1 MAGAT
6 GRELLM
12 GEHIVEAGAAQKNV
26 ALLVY
31 VLQGLGF
38 FTGGLTFIA
47 ALIVNYLKAS
57 EVRDSWLE
65 SHFRW
70 QINTFWYG
78 LLWWVIAMLFWLVLM
93 GWLASAIVTVW
104 MVYRIIKGA
113 LYLNDSK
120 PIIF

>member
-1 MAGAT
+1 MSEQIIEIDTA
-6 GRELLM
+6 
-12 GEHIVEAGAAQKNV
+12 HKNV

-31 VLQGLGF
+31 ALQGLGF

-47 ALIVNYLKAS
+47 ALVVNYVKLD
-57 EVRDSWLE
+57 EVKDTWLE

-70 QINTFWYG
+70 QVNTFWYG
-78 LLWWVIAMLFWLVLM
+78 LLWWAIAMLFWLVLM
-93 GWLASAIVTVW
+93 GWLASAIVSIW
-104 MVYRIIKGA
+104 MVYRIIRGA

>member
-1 MAGAT
+1 MSEPIVGANKT
-6 GRELLM
+6 SESAS
-12 GEHIVEAGAAQKNV
+12 EAQLRNL

-38 FTGGLTFIA
+38 VTGGLAWLA
-47 ALIVNYLKAS
+47 ALLVNYLKMS
-57 EVRDSWLE
+57 EVRGTWLE

-70 QINTFWYG
+70 QLNTFWYG
-78 LLWWVIAMLFWLVLM
+78 ILWCVVAALFWLVLL
-93 GWLASAIVTVW
+93 GWLAGGIVTIW
-104 MVYRIIKGA
+104 LLYRIIKGL

>member
-1 MAGAT
+1 MSEQIIEIDTA
-6 GRELLM
+6 
-12 GEHIVEAGAAQKNV
+12 HKNV

-31 VLQGLGF
+31 ALQGLGF

-47 ALIVNYLKAS
+47 ALVVNYVKLD
-57 EVRDSWLE
+57 EVKDTWLE

-70 QINTFWYG
+70 QVNTFWFG
-78 LLWWVIAMLFWLVLM
+78 LLWWAIAMLFWLVLM
-93 GWLASAIVTVW
+93 GWLASAIVSIW
-104 MVYRIIKGA
+104 MVYRIIRGA

>member
-1 MAGAT
+1 
-6 GRELLM
+6 M
-12 GEHIVEAGAAQKNV
+12 GEHIVEEGAAQKNV

-57 EVRDSWLE
+57 EVRGSWLE

>member
-1 MAGAT
+1 MSEQIIEIDT
-6 GRELLM
+6 
-12 GEHIVEAGAAQKNV
+12 AQKNV

-31 VLQGLGF
+31 LLQGLGF

-47 ALIVNYLKAS
+47 ALVVNYVKVD
-57 EVRDSWLE
+57 EVKDTWLE

-78 LLWWVIAMLFWLVLM
+78 LLWWAIGMLFWLVLM
-93 GWLASAIVTVW
+93 GWLASAIVSIW
-104 MVYRIIKGA
+104 MVYRIIRGA

>member
-1 MAGAT
+1 MSEQIIEIDTA
-6 GRELLM
+6 
-12 GEHIVEAGAAQKNV
+12 HKNV

-31 VLQGLGF
+31 ALQGLGF

-47 ALIVNYLKAS
+47 ALVVNYVKLD
-57 EVRDSWLE
+57 EVKDTWLE

-78 LLWWVIAMLFWLVLM
+78 LLWWAIAMLFWLVLM
-93 GWLASAIVTVW
+93 GWLASAIVSIW
-104 MVYRIIKGA
+104 MVYRIIRGA

>member
-1 MAGAT
+1 
-6 GRELLM
+6 M

-57 EVRDSWLE
+57 EVRGSWLE

>member
-1 MAGAT
+1 
-6 GRELLM
+6 M
-12 GEHIVEAGAAQKNV
+12 GENIVEADAAQKNV

-31 VLQGLGF
+31 GLQGLGF

-47 ALIVNYLKAS
+47 ALIVNYLKAE
-57 EVRDSWLE
+57 EVKDSWLE

-78 LLWWVIAMLFWLVLM
+78 LLWWIIAMLFWLVLM

-104 MVYRIIKGA
+104 MVYRILKGA

>member
-1 MAGAT
+1 MSEQIIEIDTA
-6 GRELLM
+6 
-12 GEHIVEAGAAQKNV
+12 HKNV

-47 ALIVNYLKAS
+47 ALVVNYVKVD
-57 EVRDSWLE
+57 EVKDTWLE

-78 LLWWVIAMLFWLVLM
+78 LLWWAIGMLFWLVLM
-93 GWLASAIVTVW
+93 GWLASAIVSIW
-104 MVYRIIKGA
+104 MVYRIIRGA
-113 LYLNDSK
+113 LCLNDSK